1 VPQSWSD
8 NAPAPQALQEHA
20 HLKDPLSYRLK
31 KLFLGNPLNRHS
43 LDHQRLAKRYALG
56 ILSSDCISSS
66 AYGSEQ
72 ILIALVPAFGMMAF
86 NVLIPMTIVILGILV
101 LLTLSYNNV
110 IAKYTSSGGA
120 YIVAR
125 ENLGTFWS
133 IVAAVALILD
143 YIVTVAVQ
151 SASGVVAL
159 VSYFTSL
166 TPYVV
171 PITIAVILFLTYG
184 NLRGVKEAGK
194 SFALPT
200 YLFVLAMFVV
210 FGFGIYHEL
219 MGNVPHLATTGNGLF
234 TLGHSQ
240 GLLTFASIFIL
251 LRAFANGGSSL
262 TGLEAIS
269 NGVTLFQS
277 PEGPNARRTM
287 NIMSGLLGTLVFG
300 VSWFAHSMHVVPY
313 TAGAPSVISVIAQ
326 TLVGAGIFGKIWFAF
341 TQFATMLI
349 LIAGANTVYN
359 AFPILVANIA
369 RDGFLPRQL
378 TKRGHKLVF
387 SNGIILASL
396 FAIGLILFTNGS
408 VNSLVALYALGVFTA
423 FTITGVGMVVN
434 ARRDKGKLW
443 QLKALVSGLAAA
455 TSLVV
460 VLIFATVK
468 FTEGAWLIVVTGP
481 TLVVLMYRFS
491 IKYKEEREVLAIS
504 KQNDRATSISR
515 HDVTVLIDTV
525 DVATLATIRYA
536 RSLNP
541 RNLTAVHF
549 VIDDERADR
558 IMKNWQ
564 SSPAVDDIPL
574 ELIDCPDRRLPNAA
588 VDYALRATTHPDVEL
603 TLILPRRSYS
613 RFMGRLLH
621 DQTAEEIASS
631 ISQLSRVVATI
642 VPFDVE
648 KIIYAQKHHSE
659 SIAAPLVTEV
669 EESAKPATRR
679 IDEPPVESTGEI
691 SHYEENRIP
700 INKAAWRKRA
710 HIRGTVSSI
719 RTAPSGGA
727 PRVEV
732 EVWDETGGIT
742 LQFLGRRQIVGLDVG
757 STICAEGM
765 VGEEDGALTILNP
778 SYELVL

>member
-1 VPQSWSD
+1 
-8 NAPAPQALQEHA
+8 
-20 HLKDPLSYRLK
+20 
-31 KLFLGNPLNRHS
+31 
-43 LDHQRLAKRYALG
+43 
-56 ILSSDCISSS
+56 
-66 AYGSEQ
+66 
-72 ILIALVPAFGMMAF
+72 
-86 NVLIPMTIVILGILV
+86 
-101 LLTLSYNNV
+101 
-110 IAKYTSSGGA
+110 
-120 YIVAR
+120 
-125 ENLGTFWS
+125 
-133 IVAAVALILD
+133 
-143 YIVTVAVQ
+143 
-151 SASGVVAL
+151 
-159 VSYFTSL
+159 
-166 TPYVV
+166 
-171 PITIAVILFLTYG
+171 
-184 NLRGVKEAGK
+184 
-194 SFALPT
+194 
-200 YLFVLAMFVV
+200 MFVV
-210 FGFGIYHEL
+210 FGFGIYHEFK
-219 MGNVPHLATTGNGLF
+219 GSVPHLATTGNGLF

-313 TAGAPSVISVIAQ
+313 TAGAPSVISLIAQ

-423 FTITGVGMVVN
+423 FTITGIGMVVN
-434 ARRDKGKLW
+434 ARRERGRLW
-443 QLKALVSGLAAA
+443 QVKALVSGLAAA

-468 FTEGAWLIVVTGP
+468 FTEGAWLIVVAGP

-588 VDYALRATTHPDVEL
+588 VDYAIRATTHPDVEL

-621 DQTAEEIASS
+621 DQTAEDIAAS

-659 SIAAPLVTEV
+659 PAASPVVAKV
-669 EESAKPATRR
+669 EEPAKPATRR
-679 IDEPPVESTGEI
+679 VDEPAVESTGEI

-700 INKAAWRKRA
+700 INKATWRKRA
-710 HIRGTVSSI
+710 HIRGTVSTI

>member
-1 VPQSWSD
+1 
-8 NAPAPQALQEHA
+8 
-20 HLKDPLSYRLK
+20 
-31 KLFLGNPLNRHS
+31 
-43 LDHQRLAKRYALG
+43 
-56 ILSSDCISSS
+56 
-66 AYGSEQ
+66 
-72 ILIALVPAFGMMAF
+72 
-86 NVLIPMTIVILGILV
+86 
-101 LLTLSYNNV
+101 
-110 IAKYTSSGGA
+110 
-120 YIVAR
+120 
-125 ENLGTFWS
+125 
-133 IVAAVALILD
+133 
-143 YIVTVAVQ
+143 
-151 SASGVVAL
+151 
-159 VSYFTSL
+159 
-166 TPYVV
+166 
-171 PITIAVILFLTYG
+171 
-184 NLRGVKEAGK
+184 
-194 SFALPT
+194 
-200 YLFVLAMFVV
+200 MFVV
-210 FGFGIYHEL
+210 FWFGIYHEFK
-219 MGNVPHLATTGNGLF
+219 GSVPHLATTGNGLF

-504 KQNDRATSISR
+504 KQHDRATSIAR

-588 VDYALRATTHPDVEL
+588 VDYAIRATTHPDVEL

-621 DQTAEEIASS
+621 DQTAEDIAAS

-659 SIAAPLVTEV
+659 PMAAPLVAEV
-669 EESAKPATRR
+669 EEQTKPATRR
-679 IDEPPVESTGEI
+679 IDEPVVESTGEI

-765 VGEEDGALTILNP
+765 VGEDDGALTILNP